1 MKSADTATGYGS
13 SGITHA
19 GPGCLVTF
27 MCSGCHKPRPQ
38 QGRRKTRLGYVCGGC
53 AATLTQRRYVAAKQA
68 WAASHPSATP
78 AQYEQACQDIAGRL
92 GI

>member
-1 MKSADTATGYGS
+1 MKSADTATGHGS
-13 SGITHA
+13 SGLSHA

-27 MCSGCHKPRPQ
+27 MCGGCHTPRPQ
-38 QGRRKTRLGYVCGGC
+38 QGRRKTRLGFVCSGC
-53 AATLTQRRYVAAKQA
+53 AARTLAQRYEAAKQA

-78 AQYEQACQDIAGRL
+78 AQYEQACKDIAGRL